1 MNGHRISK
9 PLVILID
16 TLLIALA
23 ALLFMRLIPPTETP
37 DKMLYFFL
45 AVFATTLAIIV
56 AVECL
61 SGALP
66 EEDDR
71 VGTDTRGNVFAHN
84 QRPLSVDTMY
94 QQLYT
99 EMRRYRDHEH
109 GVVTWW
115 TTILLAV
122 VAGII
127 HFSTQGQGIHYGIRV
142 GLIVGVL
149 SLSAAMTC
157 LIAYSNRRYHD
168 LREHTN
174 RYYDHVFQPRPEL
187 TVMRIGGFIRTLIP
201 MWIVTI
207 GACALLGFADL
218 IPLGCR

>member
-9 PLVILID
+9 LLVVLID

-23 ALLFMRLIPPTETP
+23 ALLLMRLIPPTETP

-56 AVECL
+56 AGECL
-61 SGALP
+61 SGAPP
-66 EEDDR
+66 EEDDT
-71 VGTDTRGNVFAHN
+71 VGTDTRGNVFAPK
-84 QRPLSVDTMY
+84 QGPLSVDTMY

-99 EMRRYRDHEH
+99 EMRRYRDHEQ

-127 HFSTQGQGIHYGIRV
+127 HFSTQGQGIHYSVRV

-157 LIAYSNRRYHD
+157 LIAYTNRRYHD
-168 LREHTN
+168 LRKHTN
-174 RYYDHVFQPRPEL
+174 KYYDHVFQPRPEL
-187 TVMRIGGFIRTLIP
+187 TVMGIGGFIRTLIP

-218 IPLGCR
+218 IRLGCL